1 VRQPDDG
8 SRDHTS
14 SLVTIVVALQAT
26 GFHAT
31 PPRPVVLPA
40 VSEALQRGT
49 FRASQP
55 HLPPLQWLPMK
66 HLAQIDGHL
75 TLLDLDG
82 FVPAP
87 ATLPLERLDVPRERR
102 HRAALL
108 VLAIAH
114 GLTPEDVADE
124 VPQRII
130 DAFGNELQRAEA
142 LTWVDLLLETLAPQA
157 DLAAA

>member
-1 VRQPDDG
+1 
-8 SRDHTS
+8 
-14 SLVTIVVALQAT
+14 
-26 GFHAT
+26 
-31 PPRPVVLPA
+31 
-40 VSEALQRGT
+40 
-49 FRASQP
+49 
-55 HLPPLQWLPMK
+55 MK
-66 HLAQIDGHL
+66 LLTQIDGHL

-124 VPQRII
+124 VPQKVV
-130 DAFGNELQRAEA
+130 DALGERLQRAEA

-157 DLAAA
+157 DLAA